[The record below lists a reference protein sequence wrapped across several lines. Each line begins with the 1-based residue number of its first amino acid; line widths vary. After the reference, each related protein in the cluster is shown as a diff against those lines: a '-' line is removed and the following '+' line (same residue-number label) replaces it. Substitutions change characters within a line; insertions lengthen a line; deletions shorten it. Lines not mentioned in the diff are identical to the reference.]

1 MLRCFNICM
10 KDKIDKNINEDI
22 QDDVV
27 FEEDAEN
34 SFAGGAGQMKRL
46 RDQLKECQ
54 KEKQEYLDGWQRA
67 RADLQN
73 LKKEQAG
80 EREKMIKFAQE
91 DLLYELLSVTD
102 SFTMAF
108 ADKEAWE
115 KVDTNWRTGVE
126 YIYAQLKGV
135 LERKGI
141 TEIAP
146 LDQKFDPGEHTSIEA
161 ISTDDAGKDET
172 IVEVVQNGYRLN
184 GKVIRPARVKVAQY
198 KKGGQ

>member
-1 MLRCFNICM
+1 MLCCFNVRM

-27 FEEDAEN
+27 FEEDTEN
-34 SFAGGAGQMKRL
+34 GSASDAGRIKKL

-73 LKKEQAG
+73 LKKDQIG
-80 EREKMIKFAQE
+80 EREKITKFAQE

-108 ADKEAWE
+108 ANKEAWE

-135 LERKGI
+135 LERNGI
-141 TEIAP
+141 TEIEP
-146 LDQKFDPGEHTSIEA
+146 LGEKFDPSEHTSIEA

-172 IVEVVQNGYRLN
+172 VVEVVQNGYRLN
-184 GKVIRPARVKVAQY
+184 GKVIRPARVRVAQY
-198 KKGGQ
+198 KKSG

>member
-1 MLRCFNICM
+1 MLCCFNIRM

-27 FEEDAEN
+27 FEEDTEN
-34 SFAGGAGQMKRL
+34 GSASDAGRIKKL

-73 LKKEQAG
+73 FKKDQIG
-80 EREKMIKFAQE
+80 EREKITKFAQE

-108 ADKEAWE
+108 ANKEAWE

-135 LERKGI
+135 LERNGI
-141 TEIAP
+141 TEIEP
-146 LDQKFDPGEHTSIEA
+146 LGEKFDPGEHTSIEA

-172 IVEVVQNGYRLN
+172 VVEVVQNGYRLN
-184 GKVIRPARVKVAQY
+184 GKVIRPARVRVAQY
-198 KKGGQ
+198 KKSG